1 MSWTDAIALGGAML
15 LIALA
20 LVVLQR
26 VVPAHVRV
34 EHNDVAGFIFA
45 AVGVVYAVL
54 LAFVV
59 VTVWGNI
66 DNSREATFHEADHL
80 AGVYWLS
87 RQLPAPDGPRLEL
100 QTLAY
105 AHRVI
110 EHEWPM
116 MARHQ
121 SDPVATALIY
131 SIRDGVYS
139 FTPEGARQEVIYDH
153 AVANMEGLAADRRQR
168 LNEIGDTVPNLL
180 WIGLIAGAVLTI
192 GFTFLFGLSNTKV
205 HAAMVLTLSAL
216 VLFSL
221 IITKEMDYPFSGV
234 TRIGPVAFQVFLDR
248 LPPPH

>member
-1 MSWTDAIALGGAML
+1 MSWTDTIALGGAML

-66 DNSREATFHEADHL
+66 DNSREATFQEADHL
-80 AGVYWLS
+80 AGIYWLS
-87 RQLPAPDGPRLEL
+87 REMPAPEGPQLER

-110 EHEWPM
+110 DHEWPL

-121 SDPVATALIY
+121 SDPEATELVY
-131 SIRDGVYS
+131 RIRAGVFGYN
-139 FTPEGARQEVIYDH
+139 PEDSRQEVMFDH
-153 AVANMEGLAADRRQR
+153 AVSNVEGLAAERRQR
-168 LNEIGDTVPNLL
+168 LNEIGDSVPHLL

-234 TRIGPVAFQVFLDR
+234 TRIDPVAFQVFLDR
-248 LPPPH
+248 LPPPR